1 MSKKPKTPDVAAVWH
16 EVKGISNGLAALRI
30 TVACNQ
36 NEANAVAAANA
47 KSFDRHDERIK
58 RLGVMFDELQLEI
71 APRGFNR
78 PPGNSVTER
87 LDRLESERL
96 TANRFASGLSDSL
109 EKHAEQIGK
118 HNAWLAGLQNAEI
131 DAQGIGEQIGDLE
144 VKIENLQPLHAA
156 VSMLEAKVAALTEP
170 RSQSERMRTLSPE
183 DSVAALVK
191 MNAEL
196 CRISQL
202 DANRICILNRECGTV
217 RSVVTVLVIVQAF
230 TTIAGLAWV
239 LGGGW

>member
-1 MSKKPKTPDVAAVWH
+1 VSKKPKTPDVAAVWK
-16 EVKGISNGLAALRI
+16 EVAKQAKVID
-30 TVACNQ
+30 
-36 NEANAVAAANA
+36 AVAAANA

-144 VKIENLQPLHAA
+144 VRVANLEPLHAA
-156 VSMLEAKVAALTEP
+156 VSMLEAKTGNNRIEIEAALKRIDGAFRAIGRVEQRLDVIGP
-170 RSQSERMRTLSPE
+170 QVRSQSERMARQAS
-183 DSVAALVK
+183 
-191 MNAEL
+191 
-196 CRISQL
+196 
-202 DANRICILNRECGTV
+202 RESL
-217 RSVVTVLVIVQAF
+217 RSVVVVLVIVQAF

-239 LGGGW
+239 IGGGW